1 MESNR
6 FVLITNKIA
15 LRRGALFLFLYTMR
29 IYILFFS
36 LLLVQSSVEAQF
48 RKVNKAISKENHFYI
63 NGIIYQ
69 YDILKGSETP
79 APHAQ
84 VVVYQNNELY
94 VAFFAGEDG
103 SYSFFLP
110 IGFEYEV
117 AFGGSA
123 FVNKKLKIDATQLPE
138 EKTPRDIG
146 LDFTLFR
153 SVDNIDFAVLKEPF
167 VLMNYDAEAD
177 ALRIDDV
184 YTRTRKAE
192 LDKVL
197 KKAKKQLQ
205 LEKN

>member
-15 LRRGALFLFLYTMR
+15 LLKGALFLFLYTMR
-29 IYILFFS
+29 KYIS
-36 LLLVQSSVEAQF
+36 LLLLVLIHSSVEAQF
-48 RKVNKAISKENHFYI
+48 RKVNKTTSTENHFYI
-63 NGIIYQ
+63 HGIIYQ
-69 YDILKGSETP
+69 YDILKGTEAP

-84 VVVYQNNELY
+84 VVVYQNSELY

-123 FVNKKLKIDATQLPE
+123 FVNKKLKVDATQLPE
-138 EKTPRDIG
+138 EKTPREIG

-153 SVDNIDFAVLKEPF
+153 SVDDVDFAVLNEPF
-167 VLMNYDAEAD
+167 VRMNYDPEAD
-177 ALRIDDV
+177 DLRIDEAF
-184 YTRTRKAE
+184 TRTRKTE

-205 LEKN
+205 LQKN

>member
-1 MESNR
+1 
-6 FVLITNKIA
+6 
-15 LRRGALFLFLYTMR
+15 
-29 IYILFFS
+29 
-36 LLLVQSSVEAQF
+36 
-48 RKVNKAISKENHFYI
+48 
-63 NGIIYQ
+63 
-69 YDILKGSETP
+69 
-79 APHAQ
+79 
-84 VVVYQNNELY
+84 LY

-167 VLMNYDAEAD
+167 VRMNYDAEAD

>member
-1 MESNR
+1 M
-6 FVLITNKIA
+6 ITNKIA
-15 LRRGALFLFLYTMR
+15 LRIGALFLFLYTMR

-48 RKVNKAISKENHFYI
+48 RKVNKSISTENHFYI

-69 YDILKGSETP
+69 YDILKGSEAP

-110 IGFEYEV
+110 IGFEYDV
-117 AFGGSA
+117 TFGGSA

-138 EKTPRDIG
+138 EKTPREIG

-153 SVDNIDFAVLKEPF
+153 SVDNVDFAVLKEPF
-167 VLMNYDAEAD
+167 VRMNYDPEAD
-177 ALRIDDV
+177 ALRIDDA
-184 YTRTRKAE
+184 YTRTRQVE
-192 LDKVL
+192 LEKSL
-197 KKAKKQLQ
+197 RKAKKQLQ
-205 LEKN
+205 HEKN

>member
-1 MESNR
+1 M
-6 FVLITNKIA
+6 LITNKIA
-15 LRRGALFLFLYTMR
+15 LRTWALFLFLYTMR
-29 IYILFFS
+29 ICILFFL

-48 RKVNKAISKENHFYI
+48 RKVTKSISTENHFYI

-69 YDILKGSETP
+69 YDILKGTEAP

-110 IGFEYEV
+110 IGFEYDV

-123 FVNKKLKIDATQLPE
+123 FVNKKLKVDATQLPE
-138 EKTPRDIG
+138 EKKPREIVLDIS
-146 LDFTLFR
+146 LFR
-153 SVDNIDFAVLKEPF
+153 SVDGVYFTILNEPF
-167 VLMNYDAEAD
+167 VRMNYNPEAD
-177 ALRIDDV
+177 ALRIDDT
-184 YTRTRKAE
+184 YTRSRKVE
-192 LDKVL
+192 LDKSL

>member
-1 MESNR
+1 M
-6 FVLITNKIA
+6 LITNKIA
-15 LRRGALFLFLYTMR
+15 FRTGALFLFLYTMR
-29 IYILFFS
+29 IYILFFL
-36 LLLVQSSVEAQF
+36 LLLVQSSAEAQF
-48 RKVNKAISKENHFYI
+48 RKVNKTISTENHFYI

-69 YDILKGSETP
+69 YDIQKGSEAP

-110 IGFEYEV
+110 IGFEYDV

-123 FVNKKLKIDATQLPE
+123 FVNKKLKVDATQLPE
-138 EKTPRDIG
+138 EKKPREIVLDIS
-146 LDFTLFR
+146 LFR
-153 SVDNIDFAVLKEPF
+153 SVDGVDFTILNEPF
-167 VLMNYDAEAD
+167 VRMNYDPEAD
-177 ALRIDDV
+177 ALRIDDA
-184 YTRTRKAE
+184 YTRSRKVE
-192 LDKVL
+192 LDKSL

>member
-1 MESNR
+1 M
-6 FVLITNKIA
+6 LITNKIA
-15 LRRGALFLFLYTMR
+15 LRFGALFLFLYSVR
-29 IYILFFS
+29 ISILFFF
-36 LLLVQSSVEAQF
+36 LVFIHSSIEAQF
-48 RKVNKAISKENHFYI
+48 RKVNKTISTENHFYI
-63 NGIIYQ
+63 NGVIFQ

-117 AFGGSA
+117 SFGGSA
-123 FVNKKLKIDATQLPE
+123 FVNKKLKVDATQLPE
-138 EKTPRDIG
+138 EKTPREVV
-146 LDFTLFR
+146 LDFSLFR
-153 SVDNIDFAVLKEPF
+153 PADNVDFAVLNEPF
-167 VLMNYDAEAD
+167 VRMNYDPEAD
-177 ALRIDDV
+177 ALRIDEA